1 MDIEALKAKLGEDAP
16 ALQGLLDAAAA
27 SARKTEKAKADA
39 AQARIAELEAAQE
52 AAANAGKSES
62 EKLKLDYD
70 KAVKRAKELE
80 DRAAKAETDFR
91 NHRRGSAI
99 MGLFG
104 KHQFVDP
111 AAADLVKPAFSA
123 MFADVADEDLANAET
138 VKPILEAF
146 AKSAKAILADTS
158 GHGSGDSSRP
168 KSSTSSRTITRA
180 DFDALPPAKRD
191 AHLKAGGTIT

>member
-62 EKLKLDYD
+62 EKLKLEHD

-80 DRAAKAETDFR
+80 DRAVKAETDFR
-91 NHRRGSAI
+91 NHRRGNVLN
-99 MGLFG
+99 GLLN

-111 AAADLVKPAFSA
+111 KIADLVKPAFVGL
-123 MFADVADEDLANAET
+123 FADVADDELENADRI
-138 VKPILEAF
+138 KPILEAF
-146 AKSAKAILADTS
+146 AASSKAILADTS

-168 KSSTSSRTITRA
+168 RGTLSDSSDPSKQT
-180 DFDALPPAKRD
+180 DAERMKR
-191 AHLKAGGTIT
+191 LRGLT

>member
-1 MDIEALKAKLGEDAP
+1 MDIEALKAKLGDDAP
-16 ALQGLLDAAAA
+16 ALQGLLDASAA
-27 SARKTEKAKADA
+27 SARKAEKAKADTLA
-39 AQARIAELEAAQE
+39 ARVAELEAAQE

-62 EKLKLDYD
+62 EKLKLDYE
-70 KAVKRAKELE
+70 KAVKRAKEQE

-99 MGLFG
+99 MGLFS

-146 AKSAKAILADTS
+146 AKSAKAILADTY
-158 GHGSGDSSRP
+158 GHGSGDPSRP
-168 KSSTSSRTITRA
+168 RGALSDTSDPSKQTDTERM
-180 DFDALPPAKRD
+180 KR
-191 AHLKAGGTIT
+191 LRGLT